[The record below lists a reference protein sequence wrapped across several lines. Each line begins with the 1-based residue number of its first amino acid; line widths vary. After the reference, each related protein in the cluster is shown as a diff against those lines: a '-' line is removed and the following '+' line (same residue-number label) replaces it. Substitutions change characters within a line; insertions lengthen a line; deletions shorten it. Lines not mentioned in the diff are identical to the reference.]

1 MIQYMRGIEN
11 HLINTVVFLLSG
23 AFLMVSCNGES
34 NTEVI
39 KPNILILMSDN
50 HSWNHLGCYGDPVL
64 ETPVIDQLAS
74 EGIRFTYAFCSA
86 PSCTPARASMLTG
99 QDIWR
104 LEEGAN
110 LWGSLPVKFQVY
122 TDLLEE
128 VGYLVGYEGKGWGPG
143 DYEAGGRT
151 RNPAGNKYNSF
162 EEFYNE
168 VEKRQPFCYWYSSR
182 DPHRPFKTGGW
193 EKAGI
198 EIDRI
203 VVPPYLPDNEEVRK
217 DIGDYYAEIENFD
230 RDVDSY
236 LQLLKEMG
244 ELENTLVIVCS
255 DNGWQMPRGLAN
267 LYDFGTRIPLIIS
280 MPERYKEGRV
290 VDDFVSLNDFAP
302 TFLEL
307 AGIEVPDYMNARSL
321 VHILES
327 DQDGIVDKTRD
338 LIVTAR
344 ERHAWV
350 RMEGAGYGARSIR
363 TREFLYIRNYEPE
376 KWPAGDPPLF
386 GDVDAHML
394 HYPCATKMY
403 LLKNRD
409 EEGTTELFNL
419 AFEKRPAEELYDLTR
434 DPYQMNNVA
443 GIAAYQDIKEKLS
456 GQLTSY
462 LKEQGDP
469 RELGGEMK
477 WIGAPYYAEKDF
489 FPRPSEE
496 AQHAL
501 NLKEEYSYEKE

>member
-1 MIQYMRGIEN
+1 MRRIIN
-11 HLINTVVFLLSG
+11 HVIYALMYILAG
-23 AFLMVSCNGES
+23 AFLAAGCSSEPKS
-34 NTEVI
+34 EVI

-50 HSWNHLGCYGDPVL
+50 HSWNHLDCYGDPVL
-64 ETPVIDQLAS
+64 KTPVIDQLAT
-74 EGIRFTYAFCSA
+74 EGIRFNHAYCSA

-110 LWGSLPVKFQVY
+110 LWGSLPAKFQVY

-128 VGYLVGYEGKGWGPG
+128 AGYLVGYEGKGWGPG

-151 RNPAGNKYNSF
+151 RKPAGDKYNSF

-203 VVPPYLPDNEEVRK
+203 VVPPYLPDNDEIRK

-244 ELENTLVIVCS
+244 QLENTLVIVCS

-280 MPERYKEGRV
+280 MPERYKGGRV

-307 AGIEVPDYMNARSL
+307 AGLEAPDYMNARSL
-321 VHILES
+321 VKILES
-327 DQDGIVDKTRD
+327 DQEGIVDKERD
-338 LIVTAR
+338 FIVTAR

-363 TREFLYIRNYEPE
+363 TREYLYIRNYEPD

-403 LLKNRD
+403 VLKHRE
-409 EEGTTELFNL
+409 EEGTRELFDL
-419 AFEKRPAEELYDLTR
+419 AFSKRPAEELYDLTR
-434 DPYQMNNVA
+434 DPYQMKNEA
-443 GIAAYQDIKEKLS
+443 GTAEYQKIKEKLS
-456 GQLTSY
+456 SQLTSY
-462 LKEQGDP
+462 LKEHGDP

-489 FPRPSEE
+489 IPRPSEE
-496 AQHAL
+496 ALRAL
-501 NLKEEYSYEKE
+501 HLKEEYSYEKE